1 MNFMWSHDMYFP
13 KANSLSVYDMKYQ
26 TLGYSL
32 QVIFIAAD
40 EGKHNP
46 IKKVMELERNE
57 K

>member
-1 MNFMWSHDMYFP
+1 MYFP